1 MTKLLLRLVL
11 VLSVFSCQNTT
22 LPKLKILENEFQ
34 PLKKKLKQ
42 HKSNQHNSVI
52 KESEQ
57 MKKEGLSKFAKK
69 KFK

>member
-1 MTKLLLRLVL
+1 M
-11 VLSVFSCQNTT
+11 Q
-22 LPKLKILENEFQ
+22 LKILANEFSA
-34 PLKKKLKQ
+34 LKKKLKQ

-57 MKKEGLSKFAKK
+57 LKKEGLSKFAKK

>member
-1 MTKLLLRLVL
+1 M
-11 VLSVFSCQNTT
+11 
-22 LPKLKILENEFQ
+22 KILANEF
-34 PLKKKLKQ
+34 PELKKKLIQ

-57 MKKEGLSKFAKK
+57 LKKEGLSKFAKN